1 MVDSQSTPARQRPS
15 TVTISSYLLFLFLA
29 CQVISLIVTLSTIGK
44 TRDVLRDAY
53 SGSTAEGADQVAN
66 FVFAFAL
73 GAGILVLL
81 LAVVLA
87 VLAIFNNR
95 GSNGSRITTW
105 IVGGIM
111 VCCTGGTVLNGVGG
125 GSFTTGGNGSGDMP
139 SSQEVQ
145 RRLEEALPSWI
156 TPVSITL
163 GVISLLALLAA
174 LILLALPKSNE
185 FFRKPAAAWEPPTPA
200 PATRATR
207 RRPASPVTRRLPAS
221 RAIRRVVS
229 RAIRRRRARHPVR
242 SSRRP
247 RRRPAPTGRT
257 TRRRRTAPVRPRR
270 RPVDRWIST
279 TPTIPPSRLQPD
291 AYRRDPS
298 CRTPNRHRPAG
309 PPWSCW
315 PRPCCW

>member
-1 MVDSQSTPARQRPS
+1 MVESQSTPARQRPS

-29 CQVISLIVTLSTIGK
+29 CQVISLILTLSTIGK

-53 SGSTAEGADQVAN
+53 SSSTAEGADQVAN

-125 GSFTTGGNGSGDMP
+125 GFTTGGNSGGDMP
-139 SSQEVQ
+139 SSEEVQ

-156 TPVSITL
+156 APVTITL

-185 FFRKPAAAWEPPTPA
+185 FFRKPAAAWEPPTPGTSYPGYPQASGQPGYPQA
-200 PATRATR
+200 PGQ
-207 RRPASPVTRRLPAS
+207 PGYP
-221 RAIRRVVS
+221 
-229 RAIRRRRARHPVR
+229 
-242 SSRRP
+242 SSGEP
-247 RRRPAPTGRT
+247 SYPSSGEPGYPSTPGQAPGWEQPGT
-257 TRRRRTAPVRPRR
+257 
-270 RPVDRWIST
+270 
-279 TPTIPPSRLQPD
+279 PPSAPPSGPSGTDRPD
-291 AYRRDPS
+291 DTPPADRPGPTPPS
-298 CRTPNRHRPAG
+298 T
-309 PPWSCW
+309 S
-315 PRPCCW
+315 

>member
-29 CQVISLIVTLSTIGK
+29 CQVISLILTLSTIGK

-125 GSFTTGGNGSGDMP
+125 GFTTGGNSGGDMP
-139 SSQEVQ
+139 SSEEVQ

-156 TPVSITL
+156 APVSITL

-185 FFRKPAAAWEPPTPA
+185 FFRKPAAAWEPPTPGTSYPGYPQASGQPGYPQA
-200 PATRATR
+200 PGQ
-207 RRPASPVTRRLPAS
+207 PGYPSCGEPSYP
-221 RAIRRVVS
+221 
-229 RAIRRRRARHPVR
+229 
-242 SSRRP
+242 SSGEP
-247 RRRPAPTGRT
+247 GYPSTGEPGYPSTPSQAPGSEQPGT
-257 TRRRRTAPVRPRR
+257 
-270 RPVDRWIST
+270 
-279 TPTIPPSRLQPD
+279 PPSAPPSGTDRPD
-291 AYRRDPS
+291 DTPPADRPGPTPPS
-298 CRTPNRHRPAG
+298 T
-309 PPWSCW
+309 S
-315 PRPCCW
+315 